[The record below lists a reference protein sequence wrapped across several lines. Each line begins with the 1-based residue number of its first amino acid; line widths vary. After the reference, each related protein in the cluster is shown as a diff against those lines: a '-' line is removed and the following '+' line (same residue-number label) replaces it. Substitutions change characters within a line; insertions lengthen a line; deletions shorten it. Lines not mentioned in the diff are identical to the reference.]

1 MESLNRQKALN
12 QKGDDPRIWIVAFSI
27 QSVFVTTLIALWH
40 PFGDT
45 THDSELSLAVRV
57 GWVISQSIW
66 LITSGTLLGLVI
78 SIWRYRLGM
87 VLGISWCV
95 VIPLLVSLDALL
107 HGWIDDHF
115 LSNSMLEILVHWKS
129 LIVTASWVTT
139 ASAVLAVLTPLF
151 LLALLEVVRVQ
162 IGRMV
167 SRWPHISVGMR
178 MGLLVS
184 VSMLLS
190 SPAIYE
196 WDRTRRWCVEH
207 STRNPLGAFHF
218 FDDKV
223 TFGDSVPALAVSP
236 QVSKTK
242 NLADRVNEFRLLAVD
257 SKNSGISSVELPDVL
272 LVIVESMRP
281 ELLDAS
287 VMPHLHRYAKNAL
300 WCRQHFS
307 GGNATTHG
315 MFSLLNGLDPS
326 WYESSVRYT
335 PLLNRLMQQG
345 GYEVGFFAGH
355 DQWAAFGMDPFINE
369 QRFDQFDVH
378 RQNGLS
384 SDRRATLAAKLYLD
398 DPRDKRP
405 PRMAVLYLYAT
416 HAIYR
421 SYPKDQVFQPAADDR
436 LLYPY
441 SVNSRDAVWN
451 RYRNSARTIDRFLS
465 SVMRRDRIVLVTGDH
480 GEAFLEDGT
489 VGHGTRISKVQSM
502 TPAILFVP
510 GLEGRMIE
518 TPTCHADL
526 VPTLLSALGWNLNHA
541 NLLSGNNLFDDGGRT
556 SGGVFAIRD
565 YLSNTYGLIG
575 PWTTADTSP
584 FAVTF
589 KFHPTDQV
597 VQPLGMIDENGFT
610 VSGDPKLLNMP
621 YHWSR

>member
-1 MESLNRQKALN
+1 MESLNRQQALN
-12 QKGDDPRIWIVAFSI
+12 QRGDDPRIRIVAFSI
-27 QSVFVTTLIALWH
+27 QAVLVTTLVALLH
-40 PFGDT
+40 PFGDA
-45 THDSELSLAVRV
+45 THDSDLPVAVRV

-66 LITSGTLLGLVI
+66 LITPGALLGLAI

-87 VLGISWCV
+87 MLGLSWCV
-95 VIPLLVSLDALL
+95 AIPLLVSLDALL
-107 HGWIDDHF
+107 HGWIDERF
-115 LSNSMLEILVHWKS
+115 LSMSMLEILFHWKS
-129 LIVTASWVTT
+129 LLASASWVTT
-139 ASAVLAVLTPLF
+139 ASAILAVLTPLF
-151 LLALLEVVRVQ
+151 LLALFEVVRIQTGQVVT
-162 IGRMV
+162 R
-167 SRWPHISVGMR
+167 RPRISVGTR
-178 MGLLVS
+178 IGLLLLISIV
-184 VSMLLS
+184 LS

-196 WDRTRRWCVEH
+196 WDRTRRWCGEH
-207 STRNPLGAFHF
+207 SIRNPLCAFHF
-218 FDDKV
+218 FDGSV
-223 TFGDSVPALAVSP
+223 TVAESVSAIAVDTTE
-236 QVSKTK
+236 SKTE
-242 NLADRVNEFRLLAVD
+242 NLAGRANEFRLLAVD
-257 SKNSGISSVELPDVL
+257 SKTSGTSDELPDVL

-281 ELLDAS
+281 ELLDAN
-287 VMPHLHRYAKNAL
+287 VMPHLHRYAKGSL

-335 PLLNRLMQQG
+335 PILNRLMQQG

-355 DQWAAFGMDPFINE
+355 DQWAAFDMDPFIND
-369 QRFDQFDVH
+369 QKFDQFDVH

-398 DPRDKRP
+398 EPRNLRP

-421 SYPKDQVFQPAADDR
+421 SYPKDQVFQPSADDR

-465 SVMRRDRIVLVTGDH
+465 SIMRRDRIVLVTGDH

-489 VGHGTRISKVQSM
+489 VGHGTRISKVQTM
-502 TPAILFVP
+502 TPAVLFVP
-510 GLEGRMIE
+510 GLKGRLLD

-526 VPTLLSALGWNLNHA
+526 VPTLLSALGWKLNQA
-541 NLLSGNNLFDDGGRT
+541 NLLSGKSLLDDVGRT
-556 SGGVFAIRD
+556 SGRVFATRD

-575 PWTTADTSP
+575 AWTTTDTSP

-589 KFHPTDQV
+589 KFLPTDQV
-597 VQPLGMIDENGFT
+597 VQPLGMIDENGRP
-610 VSGDPKLLNMP
+610 VSGDPKLLKMLG
-621 YHWSR
+621 YWSR